1 MTTELP
7 PRLKPL
13 AKQYESWKQGPV
25 TYSPTSW
32 AKDWPDGTTGYLES
46 LHGEHTEPTDRS
58 RRTVDRERLLLACQA
73 MDLDDELSVLQTFV
87 LVMAW
92 GGGMGSRTIYNTR
105 LALADPAAAHKVL
118 SRTARALRDAE
129 ESTDLVGIY
138 DAWRLHRVGRAFFT
152 KWFAF
157 AGYVEERRWQP
168 LILDRRVFNTLND
181 TLDVS
186 TKTLAGVTSR
196 SRRYHAYVEAMHA
209 WSGEVGLTASEL
221 EWVLFRH
228 NGKPLP

>member
-13 AKQYESWKQGPV
+13 VKQYEECAQGPV

-32 AKDWPDGTTGYLES
+32 AKDWPNGAIRYLQS
-46 LHGEHTEPTDRS
+46 LQGEHTEPADRG
-58 RRTVDRERLLLACQA
+58 RRTVDRRHLLLACQR

-105 LALADPAAAHKVL
+105 LALADPAGAYQML
-118 SRTARALRDAE
+118 SRTARTLRDAGD
-129 ESTDLVGIY
+129 STDLVEVY

-157 AGYVEERRWQP
+157 AGYVEHRKWQP
-168 LILDRRVFNTLND
+168 LILDRRVFRTLND
-181 TLDVS
+181 TLEVS
-186 TKTLAGVTSR
+186 TETLAGVKSR
-196 SRRYHAYVEAMHA
+196 ARRYHAYVEAMHA
-209 WSGEVGLTASEL
+209 WSPEFGLTASEL
-221 EWVLFRH
+221 EWILFRH
-228 NGKPLP
+228 NGDSLT